1 MIMDLGYTYHCR
13 VFVKS
18 FLGPLDIPGE
28 FEHVDRYHFKGKLRV
43 LGKWRPMKDCIVT
56 EDEEYQYGFD
66 VIGYRIRIYAHL
78 TDEGEILAYATA
90 RGKKNM
96 PVEGGFLKRVS
107 HADGHEEPFNWP
119 GIERFR

>member
-28 FEHVDRYHFKGKLRV
+28 FEQVDRYHFKGKLRV

-56 EDEEYQYGFD
+56 EDEEYQYG
-66 VIGYRIRIYAHL
+66 IRIYAHL
-78 TDEGEILAYATA
+78 TDEGEILSYATA

>member
-28 FEHVDRYHFKGKLRV
+28 FEQVDDHHFRGKLKV
-43 LGKWRPMKDCIVT
+43 LGKW
-56 EDEEYQYGFD
+56 
-66 VIGYRIRIYAHL
+66 
-78 TDEGEILAYATA
+78 LAYATA

-107 HADGHEEPFNWP
+107 HADGHEEPFHWS

>member
-1 MIMDLGYTYHCR
+1 
-13 VFVKS
+13 
-18 FLGPLDIPGE
+18 
-28 FEHVDRYHFKGKLRV
+28 
-43 LGKWRPMKDCIVT
+43 MKDCIVT

-78 TDEGEILAYATA
+78 TDEGEILSYATA

>member
-28 FEHVDRYHFKGKLRV
+28 FEQVDDHHFRGKLKV
-43 LGKWRPMKDCIVT
+43 LD
-56 EDEEYQYGFD
+56 DEEYQYGFD
-66 VIGYRIRIYAHL
+66 VIGYRIRIFAHL
-78 TDEGEILAYATA
+78 TDDGEILAYATA

-107 HADGHEEPFNWP
+107 HADGHEEPFNWT